1 MPSLQALRYR
11 LRGQVER
18 WFEVPAATALSKL
31 GVNATGATLIGLAL
45 TGAATYLVIEGRFLF
60 AGLVALAAAI
70 FDLVDGAIARR
81 TGTVSNRGALLDSVA
96 DRVAE
101 SSILIGLM
109 IYYSSVAALNRHAIV
124 LAAVA
129 LAGSLM
135 VSYVRARAEGLG
147 YRGTSGFLTRPERVV
162 ILTAGLLAMHPIP
175 SLWILAI
182 GTPLSAL
189 HRFYA
194 EWRAA
199 DSPTK

>member
-1 MPSLQALRYR
+1 MPSLQDLRYR

-18 WFEVPAATALSKL
+18 WFEIPVATALSKL
-31 GVNATGATLIGLAL
+31 GVTATGATLIGLAL
-45 TGAATYLVIEGRFLF
+45 TGGAAYLVIEGRFLY
-60 AGLVALAAAI
+60 AGIVALSAAI
-70 FDLVDGAIARR
+70 FDLIDGAIARR
-81 TGTVSNRGALLDSVA
+81 TGTVSHRGALLDSVA

-101 SSILIGLM
+101 SAILIGLLV
-109 IYYSSVAALNRHAIV
+109 YYSGIAGYNRDAIV

-175 SLWILAI
+175 SLWVLAI

-189 HRFYA
+189 HRFYV

-199 DSPTK
+199 GSPPE

>member
-1 MPSLQALRYR
+1 MPSLQDLRYR

-18 WFEVPAATALSKL
+18 WFEVPVATALSKL
-31 GVNATGATLIGLAL
+31 GVTATGATLIGLAM
-45 TGAATYLVIEGRFLF
+45 TGGATYLVMNGRFLF
-60 AGLVALAAAI
+60 AGIVALAAAI

-81 TGTVSNRGALLDSVA
+81 TGTVSDRGALLDSVA

-101 SSILIGLM
+101 SAILIGLLF
-109 IYYSSVAALNRHAIV
+109 YYSGISGYNRDAII

-189 HRFYA
+189 QRFYV
-194 EWRAA
+194 EWRGAK
-199 DSPTK
+199 PPPE

>member
-18 WFEVPAATALSKL
+18 WFEVPTATALSKL

-70 FDLVDGAIARR
+70 FDLVDGAIARH
-81 TGTVSNRGALLDSVA
+81 TGTVSDRGALLDSVA

-109 IYYSSVAALNRHAIV
+109 IYYSSVAAFNRHAIV

-199 DSPTK
+199 DSPAK

>member
-1 MPSLQALRYR
+1 MPSLQDLRYR
-11 LRGQVER
+11 LRGQVGR
-18 WFEVPAATALSKL
+18 WFEVPVATALSKL
-31 GVNATGATLIGLAL
+31 GVTATGATLIGLAL
-45 TGAATYLVIEGRFLF
+45 TGGATYLVIKGWFLY
-60 AGLVALAAAI
+60 AGIVALAAAI
-70 FDLVDGAIARR
+70 FDLVDGAIARH
-81 TGTVSNRGALLDSVA
+81 TGTVSHRGALLDSVA

-101 SSILIGLM
+101 SAILIGLLV
-109 IYYSSVAALNRHAIV
+109 YYSGIAGYNRDAIV

-199 DSPTK
+199 GSPPE

>member
-1 MPSLQALRYR
+1 MPRLQDLRYR

-18 WFEVPAATALSKL
+18 WFEVPVATALSKL
-31 GVNATGATLIGLAL
+31 GVTATGATLIGLAL
-45 TGAATYLVIEGRFLF
+45 TGGATYLVIEGRCLY
-60 AGLVALAAAI
+60 AGSVALAAAI

-101 SSILIGLM
+101 SAILIGLLF
-109 IYYSSVAALNRHAIV
+109 YYSGIAGYNRDAIV

-199 DSPTK
+199 GSPPE